1 MIISYSAVPH
11 VLHQAEETPLRRS
24 PSRAQKETQHFRTFC
39 GSFTTE
45 KFISMIRVFLQLS
58 SAQNPFKVQEKK
70 KIPHIL
76 LEDDLF
82 KIFRK

>member
-1 MIISYSAVPH
+1 MSSTRLKR
-11 VLHQAEETPLRRS
+11 LHYDAALPGPKR
-24 PSRAQKETQHFRTFC
+24 KQHFRTFC

-70 KIPHIL
+70 KKNPSHSL
-76 LEDDLF
+76 GG
-82 KIFRK
+82 

>member
-1 MIISYSAVPH
+1 MSSTRLKR
-11 VLHQAEETPLRRS
+11 LHYDAALPGPKR
-24 PSRAQKETQHFRTFC
+24 KQHFRTFC